1 MNQADQINADLQATL
16 QSLRSVQDKKKA
28 LLAKFRQTLV
38 EYVETKQGTLQRSL
52 QEHFIHRNNKLERA
66 VNEVQDNLKSAY
78 EAHTKIMSIRDQF
91 VGVFNAFT
99 KPPLTSIE
107 GDSQIDSKLQG
118 LEMAVFERECQIQQW
133 ADLKSQE
140 IQGHVAKIRQ
150 MLETLANVKYRLES
164 LFQAIGKEKAT
175 V

>member
-107 GDSQIDSKLQG
+107 GDSQCCGYGDSDFKKIFSVTEESFGQLNNIQEQYDKI
-118 LEMAVFERECQIQQW
+118 LREVH
-133 ADLKSQE
+133 E
-140 IQGHVAKIRQ
+140 
-150 MLETLANVKYRLES
+150 
-164 LFQAIGKEKAT
+164 AIPAFD
-175 V
+175 